1 MIYVECAEKDDL
13 KLNKKE
19 IIRYL
24 GYKDIMPDDDV
35 LELIDSVL
43 EETLE
48 NMQPRAC
55 FNVTD
60 INTDGKKIDFGAF
73 EAESYDLSKNLKN
86 CQKAV
91 VFCATIGADIDRI
104 IFRYSK
110 ISPSKAVVAQA
121 TGAMLI
127 EAFCNF
133 LCEKLETEFKN
144 KGFFLRPRFS
154 PGYGDFDISYQ
165 RKIFDFLNCSKHIGV
180 SLTESLIMTPS
191 KSVSGVIG
199 ISVNDEKCEKQG
211 CEVCSKRSTCE
222 YSRG

>member
-1 MIYVECAEKDDL
+1 
-13 KLNKKE
+13 
-19 IIRYL
+19 
-24 GYKDIMPDDDV
+24 
-35 LELIDSVL
+35 
-43 EETLE
+43 
-48 NMQPRAC
+48 
-55 FNVTD
+55 
-60 INTDGKKIDFGAF
+60 
-73 EAESYDLSKNLKN
+73 
-86 CQKAV
+86 
-91 VFCATIGADIDRI
+91 
-104 IFRYSK
+104 
-110 ISPSKAVVAQA
+110 
-121 TGAMLI
+121 MLI

-154 PGYGDFDISYQ
+154 PGYGDFEISYQ

-211 CEVCSKRSTCE
+211 CEECDKRNTCE